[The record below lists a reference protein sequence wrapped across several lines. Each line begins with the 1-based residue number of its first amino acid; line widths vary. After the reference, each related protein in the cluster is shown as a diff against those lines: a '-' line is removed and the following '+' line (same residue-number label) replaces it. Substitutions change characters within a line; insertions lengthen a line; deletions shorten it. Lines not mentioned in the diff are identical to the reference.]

1 VLRTPTVRLRSGRG
15 PQPLRL
21 YWEVARRSYRRY
33 ATYRWAT
40 FAGAFTNSMFGL
52 IRAYVLIA
60 AHRQKPQVGSFDVR
74 DSVTFTFVS
83 QGMIMAISLFALTGI
98 AERVRTGDVV
108 SDLYRPVD
116 FQGYHLA
123 ADFGRA
129 AYHVVFRGL
138 PPIAV
143 GALIFG
149 LRLPPDAT
157 AAGLFAVSLVL
168 AVLVAFAMRFCV
180 DLTSFWLLDNTG
192 AFQIWLA
199 LTAFLAG
206 LTVPLQF
213 LPDAIETPARL
224 LPWASMIQLPIEI
237 FLGDRRGGDALEALL
252 LQAFWAVALI
262 VLGRVMLRA
271 ADRKL
276 VIQGG

>member
-1 VLRTPTVRLRSGRG
+1 M
-15 PQPLRL
+15 
-21 YWEVARRSYRRY
+21 YWEVARRSYRRF

-52 IRAYVLIA
+52 VRAYVLIA
-60 AHRQKPQVGSFDVR
+60 AHRERPQVGSFDVR
-74 DSVTFTFVS
+74 DSVTFAFVS
-83 QGMIMAISLFALTGI
+83 QGMIMAISLFALSGI

-108 SDLYRPVD
+108 SDLYRPLD
-116 FQGYHLA
+116 FQAYHLA

-129 AYHVVFRGL
+129 AYHIVFRGL

-143 GALIFG
+143 GAVIFG
-149 LRLPPDAT
+149 LRAPPDLAAT
-157 AAGLFAVSLVL
+157 GLFAVSLLL
-168 AVLVAFAMRFCV
+168 AIGVGFAMRFCV
-180 DLTSFWLLDNTG
+180 DLTSFWLLDSTG

-206 LTVPLQF
+206 LAVPLQF
-213 LPDAIETPARL
+213 FPDAVEGPVRL

-237 FLGDRRGGDALEALL
+237 FLGDRQGTAAIEALA
-252 LQAFWAVALI
+252 LQAVWVVALLG
-262 VLGRVMLRA
+262 LGRLMLRA
-271 ADRKL
+271 AERKL

>member
-1 VLRTPTVRLRSGRG
+1 MLRTPTVRLY
-15 PQPLRL
+15 L
-21 YWEVARRSYRRY
+21 EVARRSYRRY

-52 IRAYVLIA
+52 VRAYVLIA
-60 AHRQKPQVGSFDVR
+60 AHRQKPEVGSFDVR
-74 DSVTFTFVS
+74 DSVTFAFVS
-83 QGMIMAISLFALTGI
+83 QGMIMAISIFALTGI

-116 FQGYHLA
+116 FQAYHLA

-149 LRLPPDAT
+149 LRLPPDAA
-157 AAGLFAVSLVL
+157 AAGLFGLSLLL
-168 AVLVAFAMRFCV
+168 AVAVAFAMRFCV
-180 DLTSFWLLDNTG
+180 DLTSFWLLDSTG

-206 LTVPLQF
+206 LAVPLQF
-213 LPDAIETPARL
+213 LPDAIEGPVRL

-237 FLGDRRGGDALEALL
+237 FLGDRRGGDAVGALL
-252 LQAFWAVALI
+252 LQAFWAIALLA
-262 VLGRVMLRA
+262 LGRVMLRA

>member
-1 VLRTPTVRLRSGRG
+1 MRV
-15 PQPLRL
+15 

-33 ATYRWAT
+33 AAYRWAT

-52 IRAYVLIA
+52 VRAYVLIA
-60 AHRQKPQVGSFDVR
+60 AHRQRPQVGSFDVR

-83 QGMIMAISLFALTGI
+83 QGMIMAISIFALTGI

-116 FQGYHLA
+116 FQAYHLA

-157 AAGLFAVSLVL
+157 AAGLFAVSLAL
-168 AVLVAFAMRFCV
+168 AVTVAFAMRFCV
-180 DLTSFWLLDNTG
+180 DLTSFWLLDSTG

-213 LPDAIETPARL
+213 LPDAIEGPARL

-237 FLGDRRGGDALEALL
+237 FLGDRQGGDAVEAVL

-262 VLGRVMLRA
+262 ALGRVILRA

>member
-1 VLRTPTVRLRSGRG
+1 MLRLGRG
-15 PQPLRL
+15 PLPLRL

-40 FAGAFTNSMFGL
+40 VAGAFTNSMFGL
-52 IRAYVLIA
+52 VRAYILIA
-60 AHRQKPQVGSFDVR
+60 AHRERPEVGSFDVR
-74 DSVTFTFVS
+74 DSVTFAFVS
-83 QGMIMAISLFALTGI
+83 QGMIMAISIFALTGI

-116 FQGYHLA
+116 FQAYHLA

-138 PPIAV
+138 PPILI
-143 GALIFG
+143 GAAIFG
-149 LRLPPDAT
+149 LRMPPDAA
-157 AAGLFAVSLVL
+157 AAGLFALSLLL
-168 AVLVAFAMRFCV
+168 AVGVAFAMRFCV
-180 DLTSFWLLDNTG
+180 DLTSFWLLDSTG

-206 LTVPLQF
+206 LAVPLQF
-213 LPDAIETPARL
+213 LPDVIEGPVRL

-237 FLGDRRGGDALEALL
+237 FLGDRRGAAAIEALL
-252 LQAFWAVALI
+252 LQAVWVVALLA
-262 VLGRVMLRA
+262 LGRLVVRA
-271 ADRKL
+271 ANRKL

>member
-1 VLRTPTVRLRSGRG
+1 M
-15 PQPLRL
+15 
-21 YWEVARRSYRRY
+21 YWEVARRSYRRF

-52 IRAYVLIA
+52 VRAYVLIA
-60 AHRQKPQVGSFDVR
+60 AHRERPQVGSFDVR
-74 DSVTFTFVS
+74 DSVTFAFVS
-83 QGMIMAISLFALTGI
+83 QGMIMAISLFALSGI

-108 SDLYRPVD
+108 SDLYRPLD
-116 FQGYHLA
+116 FQAYHLA

-129 AYHVVFRGL
+129 AYHIVFRGL

-149 LRLPPDAT
+149 LRAPPDLT
-157 AAGLFAVSLVL
+157 AVGLFAVSLVL
-168 AVLVAFAMRFCV
+168 AIGVGFAMRFCV
-180 DLTSFWLLDNTG
+180 DLTSFWLLDSTG

-206 LTVPLQF
+206 LAVPLQF
-213 LPDAIETPARL
+213 FPDAFEGPVRL

-237 FLGDRRGGDALEALL
+237 FLGDRQGSAAIEALA
-252 LQAFWAVALI
+252 LQAVWVVALLG
-262 VLGRVMLRA
+262 LGRLMLRA
-271 ADRKL
+271 AERKL